1 MAGENI
7 LTTTLSRMKGYLLI
21 AIVAV
26 SILFLCGVFYAGY
39 RYKKCPEPA
48 PVDTSVED
56 SLSRAAARWEGMAK
70 AFRVERDEARRLRD
84 IYKKSIRPTSEVIK
98 KNTDAIRSNGFNAAV
113 DTNDRRPE

>member
-1 MAGENI
+1 
-7 LTTTLSRMKGYLLI
+7 MKGYLLI

-26 SILFLCGVFYAGY
+26 SILFLCGVFFAGY
-39 RYKKCPEPA
+39 RYKRCPEPV
-48 PVDTSVED
+48 PVDTSVQD